1 MSTKDSARLTMDS
14 CVGREREDQAVKR
27 LFSRKDFLANIMKGT
42 IAEYADLSIE
52 EIMDCIEGDT
62 IQTGTALVSED
73 AANTI
78 RGENPQFTA
87 IGEAPAIMDLIFRSL
102 VPSLDETIKINLH
115 VDLEFQQDYA
125 VPYPVEKRAFF
136 YATRRI
142 SAQLPKVGKNGAGYK
157 NLEKVYS
164 IWICMEN
171 IPKYLQG
178 SISYHKMVNY
188 KNTGMTDG
196 KTKKISSRNRRKIST
211 LWKLSSFVLEK
222 TKKKEAYLIFFR
234 EFFLETRKKYFLIYL
249 IIQQTKRRS
258 WIC

>member
-171 IPKYLQG
+171 IP
-178 SISYHKMVNY
+178 
-188 KNTGMTDG
+188 NTFRDQSLI
-196 KTKKISSRNRRKIST
+196 TKWST
-211 LWKLSSFVLEK
+211 IRTLG
-222 TKKKEAYLIFFR
+222 
-234 EFFLETRKKYFLIYL
+234 
-249 IIQQTKRRS
+249 
-258 WIC
+258 

>member
-1 MSTKDSARLTMDS
+1 MSTKEKTRLLMEACKGKERDDQSAKS
-14 CVGREREDQAVKR
+14 
-27 LFSRKDFLANIMKGT
+27 FFHRKDFLANVLKGT
-42 IAEYADLSIE
+42 VSEYADLTIR

-125 VPYPVEKRAFF
+125 VPYPVEKRALF

-142 SAQLPKVGKNGAGYK
+142 SAQLPKVGINGAGYK

-196 KTKKISSRNRRKIST
+196 KN
-211 LWKLSSFVLEK
+211 
-222 TKKKEAYLIFFR
+222 KENFR
-234 EFFLETRKKYFLIYL
+234 
-249 IIQQTKRRS
+249 
-258 WIC
+258 

>member
-136 YATRRI
+136 SPHAEY
-142 SAQLPKVGKNGAGYK
+142 LPNSPK
-157 NLEKVYS
+157 LEK
-164 IWICMEN
+164 MEPD
-171 IPKYLQG
+171 IKTWRRYTVSG
-178 SISYHKMVNY
+178 SVWRTSP
-188 KNTGMTDG
+188 NTFRDQSLI
-196 KTKKISSRNRRKIST
+196 TKWST
-211 LWKLSSFVLEK
+211 IRTLG
-222 TKKKEAYLIFFR
+222 
-234 EFFLETRKKYFLIYL
+234 
-249 IIQQTKRRS
+249 
-258 WIC
+258 